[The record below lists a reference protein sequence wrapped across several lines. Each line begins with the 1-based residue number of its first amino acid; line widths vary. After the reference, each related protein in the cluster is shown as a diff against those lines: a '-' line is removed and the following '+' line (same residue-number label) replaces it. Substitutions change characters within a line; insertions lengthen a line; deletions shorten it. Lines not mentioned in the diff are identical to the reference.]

1 MKKTNT
7 YVLLASIAI
16 CLMCLIKPDTFAQ
29 INTAR
34 MDSLNI
40 ELNNATFK
48 KFNTGKLSINLI
60 NTNFITGEISRLIVT
75 VIDINTKDL
84 YLNRLGFTLN
94 NVNFTPERLIKDQ
107 ELILKNP
114 VRAKAY
120 IQITETGI
128 NQTLNQPKVLEKL
141 SNVTRTKI
149 KKLGIEL
156 SGGLISF
163 QEPEARILEN
173 NRIEIAMKATLSN
186 LVGFPVKY
194 SAILTLV
201 DSKLALVNPRL
212 NASGVT
218 LPGEVTQILNNK
230 LSELLDVDKRLK
242 DDAQVNITDVK
253 VIPGQY
259 VLINGDAIIHKL
271 RYSKKNRDK

>member
-1 MKKTNT
+1 
-7 YVLLASIAI
+7 
-16 CLMCLIKPDTFAQ
+16 MCLIKPDTFAQ